1 MLRMDQ
7 VHVIRHKVLAE
18 GRSVRSVARELRVS
32 RNTVRKY
39 LQHSEPVRREG
50 PRARP
55 VLETVAPRIEE
66 ILEEWSRRTT
76 RKQRV
81 TGSRLHQQLVE
92 EGLTAGVTTVRAY
105 LAEKRRAAREVY
117 IPLVYPPGDS
127 GQVDFFEVTV
137 DEAGQRRTAWK
148 FVMRLMYSGRDFAWL
163 YDRCDQVAFLDGH
176 VRAFAYFDG
185 VAKRLVY
192 DNLTAAVKS
201 RVGLERQLSS
211 RFEALVSHY
220 LFDPC
225 FARPGEGHDKG
236 GVESRGKG
244 IRLQH
249 LTPIPQGASLEA
261 ISGSLLESIEG
272 TLGRRRGE
280 GEETVEQLWAVE
292 SSRLRP
298 LPPTPFEPRRVE
310 TVEVSRQAMIRVDA
324 VRYSVP
330 CHWKCLRATAY
341 VGVQDLRVVCGTESV
356 VLVSERQRKRVVRYR
371 HYLSELAKKPQ
382 AVRQVASE
390 LLAELGSPFD
400 RLWELLVE
408 RYSEK
413 EAARLLSRLLGVM
426 VDHGETTV
434 AELIHEALERGDVD
448 RLVWH
453 PAQARPAAIAV
464 PAALAAIEV
473 ESASAQ
479 GYDELLG
486 AEVAR

>member
-1 MLRMDQ
+1 MDQ
-7 VHVIRHKVLAE
+7 VHVIRHKVLIE

-39 LQHSEPVRREG
+39 LQQSEPVRREG

-55 VLETVAPRIEE
+55 VLEAVAPRIEE
-66 ILEEWSRRTT
+66 ILEEWSLRTT

-81 TGSRLHQQLVE
+81 TGSRVHQQLVE
-92 EGLTAGVTTVRAY
+92 DGFTVGVTTVRAY
-105 LAEKRRAAREVY
+105 LAEKRRAAQEVY

-137 DEAGQRRTAWK
+137 EEAGQRRKAWK
-148 FVMRLMYSGRDFAWL
+148 FVMRLMYCARDFVWL

-176 VRAFAYFDG
+176 VRAFAYFGG
-185 VAKRLVY
+185 VVRRLVY

-211 RFEALVSHY
+211 RFQALVSHY
-220 LFDPC
+220 LFEPC

-249 LTPIPQGASLEA
+249 LTPIPQGTSLEA
-261 ISGSLLESIEG
+261 ISGSVLASIEE

-280 GEETVEQLWAVE
+280 GNETVEQLWAVE
-292 SSRLRP
+292 SPRLRP
-298 LPPTPFEPRRVE
+298 LPPVPFEPRRVE
-310 TVEVSRQAMIRVDA
+310 TVEVSRQAMIRVDG

-356 VLVSERQRKRVVRYR
+356 VLASERRCKRVVRYR
-371 HYLSELAKKPQ
+371 HYLAELAKKPQ

-400 RLWELLVE
+400 RLWQLLVE
-408 RYSEK
+408 RYNEK
-413 EAARLLSRLLGVM
+413 EAARLLSRLLGVV

-434 AELIHEALERGDVD
+434 AELIHEALERGDMD
-448 RLVWH
+448 RLSWH

-473 ESASAQ
+473 ESASAR